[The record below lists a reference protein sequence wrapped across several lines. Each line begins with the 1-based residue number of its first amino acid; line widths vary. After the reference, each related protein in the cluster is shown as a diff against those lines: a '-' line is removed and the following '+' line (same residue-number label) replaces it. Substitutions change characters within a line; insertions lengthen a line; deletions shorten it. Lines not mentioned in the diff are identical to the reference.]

1 MPLYAGVFHVV
12 EPLLEDFFLQ
22 VVSDFG
28 IELVVDN
35 GLNLTMRK
43 VGDVKKI
50 ILIKEPGAGEE
61 LVPGFVQ
68 ALSDPLEEGCQNPG
82 NAS

>member
-1 MPLYAGVFHVV
+1 MPLYARFFHVV
-12 EPLLEDFFLQ
+12 EPLLEDFSLQ
-22 VVSDFG
+22 IVGDFG

-50 ILIKEPGAGEE
+50 ILIKESGAGEE
-61 LVPGFVQ
+61 LVPRFVQ
-68 ALSDPLEEGCQNPG
+68 TLSDPLKEGCQYPG
-82 NAS
+82 NTS